1 MRAIGISILADQFF
15 APLRD
20 RVRLTEQLREKTM
33 KPILIKYAIDQFG
46 QLVSASE
53 TSCMWRHYCV
63 HCSRP
68 MQLVEDGALRYE
80 FFMHDSVGLEATPW
94 KICPWL
100 YQTVQEEKNESNDS
114 L

>member
-1 MRAIGISILADQFF
+1 
-15 APLRD
+15 
-20 RVRLTEQLREKTM
+20 M
-33 KPILIKYAIDQFG
+33 KPVLIKYAIDQFG

-68 MQLVEDGALRYE
+68 MLLAGDDGLHHE
-80 FFMHDSVGLEATPW
+80 FFMHDPVGLEATPW
-94 KICPWL
+94 KVCPWL
-100 YQTVQEEKNESNDS
+100 YQAEQVEKNESNTS